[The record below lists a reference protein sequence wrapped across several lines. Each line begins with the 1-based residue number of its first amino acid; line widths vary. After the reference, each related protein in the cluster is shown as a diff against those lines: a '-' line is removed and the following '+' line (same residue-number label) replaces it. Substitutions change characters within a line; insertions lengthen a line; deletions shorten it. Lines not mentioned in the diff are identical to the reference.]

1 MTALKEIRRELGQLV
16 GANLGVV
23 YPTLGANVNPPAVVV
38 QPGSP
43 YLTPSTYGVE
53 RVAYEVLVIAGPG
66 DLPAQLDALDDMV
79 DQVRGALRGS
89 QFQFMSAEPTDVLP
103 INGTD
108 HLVTLIHV
116 EHERTCN

>member
-1 MTALKEIRRELGQLV
+1 MTALKDIRKQLGELV

-23 YPTLGANVNPPAVVV
+23 YPTLGSNVNPPCIVV
-38 QPGSP
+38 QPGTP
-43 YLTPSTYGVE
+43 YLLPDKYATE

-89 QFQFMSAEPTDVLP
+89 AFQFMSAEPTDILP
-103 INGTD
+103 VNGTD
-108 HLVTLIHV
+108 HIVTLIHV
-116 EHERTCN
+116 EHERTCT